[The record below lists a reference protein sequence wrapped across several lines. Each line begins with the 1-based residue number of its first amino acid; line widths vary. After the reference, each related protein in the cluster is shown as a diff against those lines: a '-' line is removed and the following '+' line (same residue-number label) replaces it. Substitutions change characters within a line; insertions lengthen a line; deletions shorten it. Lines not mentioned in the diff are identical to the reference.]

1 MESDGT
7 AGASV
12 PDGTKVPGTAAVA
25 DPRLGLSDLLRRQA
39 RRDPAGIAVVDGG
52 GGSDPAAGPRRCT
65 WAALDAA
72 VSRAAA
78 SLIASGAEAGD
89 RIALQLPTGLE
100 FVAMYLAVLR
110 AGLVAVPVNPAYTA
124 AEVGFIC
131 SDSGATRLFGPAD
144 AEALL
149 ASAPAAEDPHRDR
162 GGEQI
167 SALLYTSGT
176 SGRPKGAMLSA
187 RALLANVDQAAA
199 VDPPLLAAGD
209 VYYVPLPLTH
219 IFGLNAGLGMALR
232 VGATLVLA
240 DRFDPVASLET
251 IRAERATVVV
261 GVPGQYAQWLRQ
273 DGVAAA
279 FADVRF
285 AMSGSATLARAV
297 IDGFAEFGVVLH
309 DGYGLTEAAPVV
321 TMNAIGDRSR
331 PRPGSIGRPLPGVEV
346 QLRDRDGDVVG
357 PDDDDPGRIFVRGAN
372 LFSGYWPDGRE
383 GPDADGWFG
392 TGDIA
397 VYDDDGEL
405 HLVGRSADLVIVN
418 GFNVYPAEVEAVLA
432 AQPGVAEVAVVGVPD
447 EQSGEAVVAYVVPA
461 RDAELDPD
469 ALLAAAA
476 GRLARFK
483 LPRTVEVVPALPHTV
498 TGKIMKWQ
506 LARSA

>member
-1 MESDGT
+1 MDTTVGRQPLE
-7 AGASV
+7 
-12 PDGTKVPGTAAVA
+12 
-25 DPRLGLSDLLRRQA
+25 LSDLLRRQA
-39 RRDPAGIAVVDGG
+39 RVNPAGVAVVDTG
-52 GGSDPAAGPRRCT
+52 DDARRCS
-65 WAALDAA
+65 WAVLDGA
-72 VSRAAA
+72 VTRAAA
-78 SLIASGAEAGD
+78 ALLASGLGAGD

-131 SDSGATRLFGPAD
+131 SDSGAARLFGPGE

-149 ASAPAAEDPHRDR
+149 NSARSAEDPHRDR
-162 GGEQI
+162 GGEEI

-187 RALLANVDQAAA
+187 RALLANLDQLAA
-199 VDPPLLAAGD
+199 VEPPLVTRD
-209 VYYVPLPLTH
+209 DIYYVPLPLTH

-232 VGATLVLA
+232 VGATVVLA
-240 DRFDPVASLET
+240 DRFDPAASLET
-251 IRAERATVVV
+251 IRSEHVSVVV

-273 DGVAAA
+273 DEVAGA
-279 FADVRF
+279 FASVRF
-285 AMSGSATLARAV
+285 AMSGSATLGRGV
-297 IDGFAEFGVVLH
+297 IDGYAALGVVLH

-321 TMNAIGDRSR
+321 TMNAIGDRTR
-331 PRPGSIGRPLPGVEV
+331 AHPGSIGAPLPGVEV
-346 QLRDRDGDVVG
+346 QLRDRDGEVVE
-357 PDDDDPGRIFVRGAN
+357 PDDDDPGRIYVRGPN
-372 LFSGYWPDGRE
+372 LFSGYWPDGHG

-405 HLVGRSADLVIVN
+405 HLVGRSTDLVIVN

-432 AQPGVAEVAVVGVPD
+432 AHPAVAEVAVVGVPD
-447 EQSGEAVVAYVVPA
+447 ERAGEAVVAYVVPA
-461 RDAELDPD
+461 EGASLDSD
-469 ALLAAAA
+469 QLLAEAA

-483 LPRTVEVVPALPHTV
+483 LPRTVEVVSALPHTV

-506 LARSA
+506 LSSA